1 MESAARKEF
10 SSQINTHSG
19 NKSSGYH
26 TVTLPFTDS
35 AKAALQDLKEG
46 TVNFVELVRS
56 ASLHTFE
63 SSFADFRVCSITES
77 VRLQGQH

>member
-1 MESAARKEF
+1 MGCGHWRLQDKMEADARSEF
-10 SSQINTHSG
+10 GQVNTHTA

-35 AKAALQDLKEG
+35 ATAALQELKDG

-56 ASLHTFE
+56 QPL
-63 SSFADFRVCSITES
+63 
-77 VRLQGQH
+77 